1 MRRGDQLAT
10 SDPGGK
16 RMATPSG
23 PAHPSRALAGLTL
36 LVVEDDYLVAK
47 EVTSV
52 LQEHG
57 ANVLGPVP
65 DIARARALVAPG
77 VPDCALL
84 DVNLKGRMVFDLAD
98 ELVERGVPLVFTT
111 GYDPSFLPV
120 HLRVMPCLRKPIDA
134 RELVRRV
141 QEQSNT
147 RRSAEPVKAN

>member
-1 MRRGDQLAT
+1 MT
-10 SDPGGK
+10 
-16 RMATPSG
+16 TPPS
-23 PAHPSRALAGLTL
+23 PADEAHALAGLTL

-47 EVTSV
+47 EVASV

-65 DIARARALVAPG
+65 DAARARALVGPG

-84 DVNLKGRMVFDLAD
+84 DINLKGQMVFDLAD

-111 GYDPSFLPV
+111 GYDASFLPV
-120 HLRVMPCLRKPIDA
+120 HLRLMPCLRKPIDP

-141 QEQSNT
+141 RE
-147 RRSAEPVKAN
+147 KAAPHRAADSLKAV

>member
-1 MRRGDQLAT
+1 MNTAAQPLDE
-10 SDPGGK
+10 
-16 RMATPSG
+16 
-23 PAHPSRALAGLTL
+23 SRALAGLSL

-47 EVTSV
+47 EISMI

-65 DIARARALVAPG
+65 DVSRARALVAPG

-84 DVNLKGRMVFDLAD
+84 DINLKGQMVFELAE

-111 GYDPSFLPV
+111 GYDASFLPV

-141 QEQSNT
+141 REESNT
-147 RRSAEPVKAN
+147 RRSIDPVKAN